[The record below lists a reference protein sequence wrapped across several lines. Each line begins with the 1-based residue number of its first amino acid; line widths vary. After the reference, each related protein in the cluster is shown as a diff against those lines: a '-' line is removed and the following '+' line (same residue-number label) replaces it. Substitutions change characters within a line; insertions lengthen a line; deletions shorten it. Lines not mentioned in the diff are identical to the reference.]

1 MTDLKKIISWEN
13 VKEKSL
19 WVNNSFEEVKEK
31 NSEDQPFLFFL
42 RTSTLNN
49 MLKFSMNLIDDKN
62 QQINYNDFEN
72 KISILN
78 FKVDVF
84 FEMSRK
90 LRPWKS
96 PYQRKKE
103 QISFLLEDK
112 EKNFEEYKKIIETKD
127 RQLVETKKVLKR
139 AKSSS

>member
-31 NSEDQPFLFFL
+31 NSEDQPFLFFF

-49 MLKFSMNLIDDKN
+49 LLKFSMNLMDDKN
-62 QQINYNDFEN
+62 QQINYNDCEN

-78 FKVDVF
+78 FKADVF

-96 PYQRKKE
+96 PYQGKKE

>member
-1 MTDLKKIISWEN
+1 
-13 VKEKSL
+13 
-19 WVNNSFEEVKEK
+19 
-31 NSEDQPFLFFL
+31 
-42 RTSTLNN
+42 
-49 MLKFSMNLIDDKN
+49 MNLMDDKN
-62 QQINYNDFEN
+62 QQINYNDCEN